1 LARFQGNDASLALLS
16 LNLGNKAFTAPQETI
31 SMVWVLRYRF
41 DTPIPSCK
49 QARQVPS
56 YEQNIGGGADG
67 SEWAAEV
74 EVVGHYGG
82 VIDLFK
88 EVIVIKAVKVARHH
102 SIAKML
108 RPIERT
114 DFCGHLLPP

>member
-1 LARFQGNDASLALLS
+1 
-16 LNLGNKAFTAPQETI
+16 
-31 SMVWVLRYRF
+31 MVWILRYCF
-41 DTPIPSCK
+41 DVPIPSCK

-56 YEQNIGGGADG
+56 YEQDIGGGAER
-67 SEWAAEV
+67 SKWAAEV

-82 VIDLFK
+82 VLDLFK
-88 EVIVIKAVKVARHH
+88 EVIVIKALKVAHH
-102 SIAKML
+102 DRIAKML